1 MINYS
6 TVLRYN
12 PQKPEEAKKAYA
24 QAQYST
30 IMTLEEFSQHIAD
43 HGSVYDRADIQAV
56 LTKAVD
62 CMREKLLEGVRIRLG
77 DLGVFSV
84 SLECDG
90 APSLADF
97 TAEYIKDVNVNWRP
111 GKRFLDLMDDAEFN
125 HVATREAAQKVVR
138 AQKTGKTDVDITPSS
153 STTTANGDDTSSSS
167 TTQGSDT
174 GGTSTDTGDSGLGGE

>member
-43 HGSVYDRADIQAV
+43 HGCTYDRADIQAV

-77 DLGVFSV
+77 DLGIFAVT
-84 SLECDG
+84 LESIG
-90 APSLADF
+90 AASLAEF
-97 TAEYIKDVNVNWRP
+97 TAENIKNVNVIWRP
-111 GKRFLDLMDDAEFN
+111 GQHFLDLIDDAEFN
-125 HVATREAAQKVVR
+125 HVATRDAAQKVVK
-138 AQKTGKTDVDITPSS
+138 AQKAGVTDVDITPTKKS
-153 STTTANGDDTSSSS
+153 DSSSS
-167 TTQGSDT
+167 GSGSSGSGSSDS
-174 GGTSTDTGDSGLGGE
+174 GSSSGDSGLSGD